1 MLCGCLGVLLIIILI
16 IAFVLV
22 YYKNYK
28 NSNNSNNSKSNSN
41 NTIEPFLFIDDSNL
55 YMPPTDKELPT
66 EIQYQIPSPGNNL
79 TDLQSQAIDSD
90 ILRNVRVLTNFS
102 KIDELD
108 FYQMYNIIKQMKTDK
123 YTINY
128 DPSSVTKK
136 SNIISSEK
144 LISLN
149 SGAINKTDLELF
161 TTIKLELISAFNNL
175 IIKTG
180 YYTPYHPYQF
190 FKIINSN
197 MISQSVSNYVFTLT
211 IAREYKFQQ
220 FVIYYDLDLI
230 QNTDTNNTNSNE
242 YYINI
247 NKIELIG
254 IPIPKTIEFH
264 ENKKTTD
271 KEDINSS
278 TKPTQSTFESLLKTY
293 YDNHLSNEE
302 LEHIDLSNIDTNRN
316 SDIISLNSST
326 TDNIYKDQVSDST
339 LFDVMPIGDKSKTFQ
354 NPNMKFIDLTE
365 RSDMDPTFFDQGSL
379 SSKVEDR
386 IMNVARDK
394 QYTNHRCF
402 GLVNGVSQELPQYK
416 NPIFCTS
423 FHPEIGQNGIWDAP
437 CQINSDCP
445 FYKVNKNYPN
455 EFGKC
460 NKETGQCEMPL
471 GIIPIGY
478 TKYGRLEPDCYNCES
493 IDINY
498 LINNNY
504 DGGGGNNDKCCGKQD
519 EEIKSGKVNYKSPDY
534 VFKDDEI
541 YRRQFAEDL
550 LSVGLN
556 VNPSI

>member
-1 MLCGCLGVLLIIILI
+1 MLCGCLGLILIIILI

-108 FYQMYNIIKQMKTDK
+108 FYQMYNIIKKMKNNK

-128 DPSSVTKK
+128 DSTSVTKK

-161 TTIKLELISAFNNL
+161 TIIKLELISAFNNL

-197 MISQSVSNYVFTLT
+197 MISQSGSNYVFTLT
-211 IAREYKFQQ
+211 IAREFKFQQ

-242 YYINI
+242 YSINL

-271 KEDINSS
+271 KEDINSLGI
-278 TKPTQSTFESLLKTY
+278 TTNIENIQKTTN
-293 YDNHLSNEE
+293 DN
-302 LEHIDLSNIDTNRN
+302 T
-316 SDIISLNSST
+316 SD
-326 TDNIYKDQVSDST
+326 IYKDQVSDSSS
-339 LFDVMPIGDKSKTFQ
+339 FDVMPIGDKSKIFQ
-354 NPNMKFIDLTE
+354 SPDMKFIDLTE

-394 QYTNHRCF
+394 QYNNHRCF

-437 CQINSDCP
+437 CQVNSDCP
-445 FYKVNKNYPN
+445 FYRANKNYPN

-460 NKETGQCEMPL
+460 DKISGQCEMPL
-471 GIIPIGY
+471 GIVPIGY
-478 TKYGRLEPDCYNCES
+478 TKYGRTEPDCYNCEF
-493 IDINY
+493 IDISSKDN
-498 LINNNY
+498 
-504 DGGGGNNDKCCGKQD
+504 KCCGKQD
-519 EEIKSGKVNYKSPDY
+519 ELIKIGNGKVNYKSSDY
-534 VFKDDEI
+534 IFKDDET
-541 YRRQFAEDL
+541 YRQQFADDL
-550 LSVGLN
+550 SSVGLN